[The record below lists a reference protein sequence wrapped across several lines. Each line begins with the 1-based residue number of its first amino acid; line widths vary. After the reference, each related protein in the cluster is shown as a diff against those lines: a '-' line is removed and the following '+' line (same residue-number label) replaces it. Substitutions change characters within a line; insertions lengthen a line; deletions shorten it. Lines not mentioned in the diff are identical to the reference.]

1 MIKLSTRCIEICYNI
16 AKEYHA
22 EQLDKGGN
30 PYIEHPVAV
39 AEKLDTE
46 LEKCVALLHDVI
58 EDTDLTS
65 EDLLRMGVPSIVVEK
80 VLIVTHN
87 PNEPYNDYIKRV
99 AKDPVAIN
107 VKLADIEHN
116 MDLSRIPNVS
126 QRDLDRVENKYRKN
140 YEYLKEIKNK
150 QMER

>member
-1 MIKLSTRCIEICYNI
+1 MDKKYIELCYNI

-39 AEKLDTE
+39 AEKVDTE
-46 LEKCVALLHDVI
+46 LEKCVALLHDII

-65 EDLLRMGVPSIVVEK
+65 EDLLKMGVPSVVVEK

-87 PNEPYNDYIKRV
+87 PNENYSDYIKRV

-140 YEYLKEIKNK
+140 YKYLKEIKNK

>member
-1 MIKLSTRCIEICYNI
+1 MDKKYIELCYNI

-39 AEKLDTE
+39 AEKVDTE

-65 EDLLRMGVPSIVVEK
+65 EDLLKMGVPSVVVEK

-99 AKDPVAIN
+99 AKDLVAIN